1 MTIRSLFA
9 VVQRWNRNN
18 KLVRRLLPLLIIA
31 LLLIGLWLGLRHHN
45 RPVEGGA
52 VIATAPN
59 ITLPVLANRDGIP
72 QKPVENTAVKI
83 SGDFSLESVRGQVA
97 IVNFFASWCATCE
110 LEHPNLLTI
119 HKELPDVVIIGVAY
133 RDTGDRIASYL
144 ARLGNPYSTV
154 VLDSHGQGG
163 IALGAVN
170 VPETFVISRNGVIE
184 YRLKGPITL
193 GHLQGKIM
201 PLLIALQ
208 KDKAS

>member
-1 MTIRSLFA
+1 MIIRPLTA
-9 VVQRWNRNN
+9 VVQRWNRSHR
-18 KLVRRLLPLLIIA
+18 LVRRLMPLIIIS
-31 LLLIGLWLGLRHHN
+31 LLLIGLWLGLRHQN

-59 ITLPVLANRDGIP
+59 ITLSILTSSEASNPPSSSQTTL
-72 QKPVENTAVKI
+72 VKG
-83 SGDFSLESVRGQVA
+83 GDFSLESLRGQVA
-97 IVNFFASWCATCE
+97 IVNFFASWCTTCE

-119 HKELPDVVIIGVAY
+119 RQQFPEVAIVGVAY
-133 RDTGDRIASYL
+133 RDTDDRIASYL

-154 VLDSHGQGG
+154 VIDSHGQGG

-193 GHLQGKIM
+193 GHLQGRII

-208 KDKAS
+208 RDKAS